1 MQSASKMLSGPEK
14 LAAVTKLVDT
24 LRQDLT
30 DGSLSPQPPEARQ
43 KYVDLGYEAK
53 ACSKLKNDDR
63 DDEFLVSRV
72 IFLTTYGTNT
82 NIPDLIDKHHLAETI
97 VENLER
103 HANRGAT
110 SKKTNGPMEQ
120 MALAE
125 TLKLLFNITHYCKDK
140 ASSFS
145 PAVPHIVTLLR
156 DSTPQ
161 PTKPLDPPI
170 GSLINALLN
179 LNLGTTE
186 IASSFY
192 PDNEPTSFSDRLL
205 DLLTRSS
212 KAYNDEDL
220 ETNVTPLVGV
230 IRAVHEYAPEQ
241 VKASIRKQLLPT
253 ETDRNEV
260 LGKSTSIPSW
270 LLKNS
275 TNPLTPHLRET
286 ISDLLFEMSDK
297 DATTFVSNVG
307 YGFAS
312 GFLFNRNLPVPDTE
326 AGSSSDTGGGA
337 SRPINPVTGQ
347 FLDRERQPDLPEMT
361 EEEQEQEAERLF
373 VLFERLRANGV
384 ISVENPVRT
393 AVEQGRFEELPDDYQ
408 ENVD

>member
-1 MQSASKMLSGPEK
+1 ML
-14 LAAVTKLVDT
+14 LA
-24 LRQDLT
+24 
-30 DGSLSPQPPEARQ
+30 PEARQ

-53 ACSKLKNDDR
+53 ACSKLKSDDR

-72 IFLTTYGTNT
+72 IFLTTYGTNA
-82 NIPDLIDKHHLAETI
+82 NIPELIDKHQLAETI

-110 SKKTNGPMEQ
+110 SKQANGPMEQ

-161 PTKPLDPPI
+161 PAKPLDPPI

-186 IASSFY
+186 IAASFY

-205 DLLTRSS
+205 DLLKRSS

-220 ETNVTPLVGV
+220 ETNVTPLIGV
-230 IRAVHEYAPEQ
+230 IRAVHEYAPEL
-241 VKASIRKQLLPT
+241 VKTSIRKQLLPT

-260 LGKSTSIPSW
+260 LGKGTSIPSW

-297 DATTFVSNVG
+297 DPTTFVNNVG

-326 AGSSSDTGGGA
+326 AGSSSDVGGGA

-347 FLDRERQPDLPEMT
+347 FLDREQHPDLPEMT

-373 VLFERLRANGV
+373 VLFER
-384 ISVENPVRT
+384 
-393 AVEQGRFEELPDDYQ
+393 
-408 ENVD
+408 